1 MRKKHSD
8 HRLLSFAHTLL
19 LLSRILRSSILS
31 SERLVW
37 TNDSGARHPFEVLR
51 GTLFAGR
58 YGGVVA
64 TPKVWT
70 IGSRAADGRCYG
82 TITTEKSYGKRPS
95 RSAYSLVRIGIT
107 RQIEQLG
114 MVLRGLITGLLGGRD
129 PGEAAMATAQ
139 AEQALDEALQLQPGT
154 IATLPAT
161 DLLQHLQHRPDC
173 TEANLDLLAD
183 LLIALADAPNPD
195 SD

>member
-1 MRKKHSD
+1 M
-8 HRLLSFAHTLL
+8 
-19 LLSRILRSSILS
+19 
-31 SERLVW
+31 
-37 TNDSGARHPFEVLR
+37 G
-51 GTLFAGR
+51 
-58 YGGVVA
+58 
-64 TPKVWT
+64 
-70 IGSRAADGRCYG
+70 YG
-82 TITTEKSYGKRPS
+82 TITTEKSCGKRPS

-107 RQIEQLG
+107 RRIEQLG

-183 LLIALADAPNPD
+183 LLIALADAPGQDIGQAAHYRQQALALMEHLNATGNTFNMERHGKMARLRVAT
-195 SD
+195 